1 MKKKSSFL
9 VKTLLK
15 SVLLTLLLVGTTQ
28 GQAAFESQKVAFDQA
43 WTFYKIDTDNPADIP
58 LNGGEMVHIP
68 HTWNQQD
75 ALDDTPGFY
84 RGSGWYR
91 YQFTINQTEQTVD
104 YLHIGAAS
112 MQAWV
117 YVNGQLVSQ
126 HQGGYTAFVCNLQN
140 KLHNGQNDLLIRV
153 SNAPDATL
161 APISADFTFFGGLT
175 RSVYLYRVPKTHIS
189 FGQFGARAVH
199 VTYRE
204 VLQKKAFIDVETKV
218 QGDQSKVAVTQHLLD
233 RQGVVCAQSRYRVK
247 ESHAWAMTVP
257 QTLSIKKPVLWS
269 PDNPY
274 MYSLITEVI
283 AENGRVIDAVQ
294 SPVAFRTAAVSGE
307 HGFLLNGQPYK
318 LNGVNRHEMWLGQGS
333 ALQKEQ
339 TQADMAAIK
348 AMGANFIRIAHYP
361 QDEAVLQ
368 ACDQLG
374 IIALVEIPV
383 VNEITE
389 SDAFLASSVQQM
401 HEMIAQCEIHPSVVG
416 WAFMNEVLLRL
427 PYKKEP
433 EKQEKYL
440 LEVQRQ
446 AKILN
451 ETAKKDD
458 PSRFTLLPCHGD
470 FGLYEKAGLLT
481 ITDAIG
487 WNLYQGWYKGKTEE
501 LGSFLDKFH
510 QKFPNQSVWLSEY
523 GADMDPRLYS
533 EQPQRFD
540 YTPQYGLQW
549 HQQVMAQLDQRTY
562 LGGTAVW
569 NYNDFYSEYR
579 QHATPHINSK
589 GLVTLDRKPKEV
601 AQWYRCHWSKTPYI
615 AIGRKAHPSI
625 VVRGNQFPLTIQVPV
640 FTNANRI
647 QWFLNEDK
655 QPELEVNNQMAM
667 LPIQLGKPVE
677 SIHIKVITTDGNAHD
692 QADWSLSYVT
702 NEEFTFQKPLGFL
715 LGTDRDYFQASTG
728 IWWVHEPNPNEFNW
742 GSRGGSA
749 LVFQTKNGALP
760 ASDLALN
767 NTEDDP
773 IYQTQRKGI
782 CEFSVPLKAG
792 KYRIHLLGS
801 QLEVNQK
808 KEGLVNQLGTQV
820 SHESAL
826 PIGMTIQYGATTIG
840 TFCPPQAP
848 ESQDYQFE
856 IDHKGGIVTLHFTPL
871 PQCESAINALLIEP
885 VQPQK

>member
-1 MKKKSSFL
+1 MKIELSFL
-9 VKTLLK
+9 GKTLLLSCLL
-15 SVLLTLLLVGTTQ
+15 SVFLSGVTQ
-28 GQAAFESQKVAFDQA
+28 GQSAFVSQKIPFDQA
-43 WTFYKIDTDNPADIP
+43 WSFYKMDTDNPADIP
-58 LNGGEMVHIP
+58 QSGGEIVHIP
-68 HTWNQQD
+68 HTWNQKD
-75 ALDDTPGFY
+75 ALDDAPGFY

-91 YQFTINQTEQTVD
+91 YQFTIDATDQSVD
-104 YLHIGAAS
+104 YLRIGTAC

-126 HQGGYTAFVCNLQN
+126 HQGGYTAFVSNLQN
-140 KLHNGQNDLLIRV
+140 KLHTGQNDLLIHV
-153 SNAPDATL
+153 SNAPDANV

-175 RSVYLYRVPKTHIS
+175 RGICLYRFPKTHIP
-189 FGQFGARAVH
+189 FGQYGERAVH
-199 VTYRE
+199 VTYRD
-204 VLQKKAFIDVETKV
+204 VLQKKAFLDIETKV
-218 QGDQSKVAVTQHLLD
+218 QGAQKDITIKQRLVDQ
-233 RQGVVCAQSRYRVK
+233 QGVICAQHSYKVR
-247 ESHAWAMTVP
+247 ESNALLLTTR
-257 QTLSIKKPVLWS
+257 QTLSIKKPSLWS
-269 PDNPY
+269 PEDPV
-274 MYSLITEVI
+274 MYTLITELV
-283 AENGRVIDAVQ
+283 AENGRIIDTNQ
-294 SPVAFRTAAVSGE
+294 SPIAFRTASVSGE

-333 ALQKEQ
+333 ALQTEQ
-339 TQADMAAIK
+339 TNADMAAIK
-348 AMGANFIRIAHYP
+348 VMGANFIRIAHYP
-361 QDEAVLQ
+361 QDDAVLQ

-374 IIALVEIPV
+374 LIALVEIPV

-446 AKILN
+446 AKVLN
-451 ETAKKDD
+451 ETAKQVD

-501 LGSFLDKFH
+501 LGGFLDHFH
-510 QKFPNQSVWLSEY
+510 QKYPNKSVWLSEY
-523 GADMDPRLYS
+523 GADMDPRLYT

-549 HQQVMAQLDQRTY
+549 HQQVMAQLDQRAY

-579 QHATPHINSK
+579 QHATPHVNSK

-601 AQWYRCHWSKTPYI
+601 AQWYRCHWSKTPYV
-615 AIGRKAHPSI
+615 AIGRNEHKSL
-625 VVRGNQFPLTIQVPV
+625 VVRGNQFPITIQVPV
-640 FTNANRI
+640 FTNSSSI
-647 QWFLNEDK
+647 QWFLNEEK
-655 QPELEVNNQMAM
+655 QTDLEVKNQMVV
-667 LPIQLGKPVE
+667 LPIQLSKPIE
-677 SIHIKVITTDGNAHD
+677 SIHIQVLTADGKASAEATWRLVYLMND
-692 QADWSLSYVT
+692 GLT
-702 NEEFTFQKPLGFL
+702 LQKPMGFL
-715 LGTDRDYFQASTG
+715 MGTARDYFQASAG
-728 IWWVHEPNPNEFNW
+728 IWWVHEPKSNEFTW
-742 GSRGGSA
+742 GSEGGGA

-760 ASDLALN
+760 ASDLAIN
-767 NTEDDP
+767 ETEDDP

-782 CEFSVPLKAG
+782 TQFSMPLEAG
-792 KYRIHLLGS
+792 KYRISLLGT

-820 SHESAL
+820 RHESAL
-826 PIGMTIQYGATTIG
+826 PIGMTVHCGSTEIG
-840 TFCPPQAP
+840 TFSPPQAP
-848 ESQDYQFE
+848 ESQSFQFE
-856 IDHKGGIVTLHFTPL
+856 IDHTGGLFTLHFTPL
-871 PQCESAINALLIEP
+871 PQCEAAISALLIESI
-885 VQPQK
+885 QP